1 MTERAAAEDVAPPAG
16 LSLRRAAWLADDVLI
31 AACTPSGA
39 GSSEENPSA
48 SAARLEG
55 RLVDAPEGDAASPA
69 AAIVVARA
77 PRAALDLDG
86 HGLVLS
92 AGGARCRASAGEA
105 RAALTDLTTF
115 VREHLAGRDAGARA
129 RLMAALTSF
138 AAGHGLSPS
147 LARGLHALREALRE
161 RHAVSVGVEGA
172 ERTLEVERLHRFGGS
187 ELYVRGRLFE
197 GSAALRRL
205 TAVSPEGER
214 IELLGRDRLALAPRA
229 GRPQEFACH
238 FEAEAPTRLADGWV
252 LEAENATGR
261 SVETVAALSPQDEA
275 AARRAVVEDAAAE
288 GVFGEAVRS
297 GPALSALTR
306 LQELRRD
313 CVHVVAEETH
323 GAVPPRPDVSV
334 IVPLYE
340 RIDLVEHQLAQFARD
355 PELAECELLYVLDS
369 PELAEHL
376 GDYARELARLY
387 ELPFRTA
394 TLSDNGGVAL
404 ARNLGASLAAGR
416 LLLFLDS
423 DVLPGRPGWIGALR
437 RALDAEAPAGAA
449 GPLLRYEDE
458 AVQHA
463 GLTFERTAGSGEW
476 SLVHRLKGMHA
487 ELPAVREG
495 GAVPGLSGACM
506 MVDAALYAGLG
517 GMSWRY
523 VQGDFEDADFSLRLA
538 KDRRTCLYVPEVSL
552 YHLEA
557 QSYPP
562 AARAAN
568 RRYNRWLFTRL
579 WEEALEERAVR
590 PS

>member
-1 MTERAAAEDVAPPAG
+1 VSGPAGVEDVPPGAW

-31 AACTPSGA
+31 AACTTSGGGSSKEAPSG
-39 GSSEENPSA
+39 
-48 SAARLEG
+48 SAAWLEG
-55 RLVDAPEGDAASPA
+55 RLVDAGEGDAPTPA
-69 AAIVVARA
+69 EAIVAARA
-77 PRAALDLDG
+77 PRAALDIDG

-92 AGGARCRASAGEA
+92 ADGARCRASAGEA

-115 VREHLAGRDAGARA
+115 AREHLVARDSVARA
-129 RLMAALTSF
+129 RLMGALTRF

-147 LARGLHALREALRE
+147 LARGLHALREALRD
-161 RHAVSVGVEGA
+161 RHALSVGVEGA

-187 ELYVRGRLFE
+187 ELYVRGRVFE
-197 GSAALRRL
+197 AAGALSRL

-214 IELLGRDRLALAPRA
+214 IELLDADRLALAPRA

-238 FEAEAPTRLADGWV
+238 FAAKAPTHLADGWV
-252 LEAENATGR
+252 LEAENAAGR
-261 SVETVAALSPQDEA
+261 SVETGAALSPQDEA
-275 AARRAVVEDAAAE
+275 TARRAVVEDAAAE

-340 RIDLVEHQLAQFARD
+340 RIDLVEHQFAQFARD
-355 PELAECELLYVLDS
+355 PELAVCELLYVLDS
-369 PELAEHL
+369 PDLAEHL
-376 GDYARELARLY
+376 SDYAGELARLY

-394 TLSDNGGVAL
+394 TLSENGGVAL
-404 ARNLGASLAAGR
+404 ARNLGASLARGR
-416 LLLFLDS
+416 RLLFLDS
-423 DVLPGRPGWIGALR
+423 DVLPGRPGWIGALL
-437 RALDAEAPAGAA
+437 RALDEDPLAGSV

-463 GLTFERTAGSGEW
+463 GVVFERAAGSREW

-487 ELPAVREG
+487 ELSAVREG

-506 MVDAALYAGLG
+506 MVDAVLYAGLG

-579 WEEALEERAVR
+579 WGETLEERAVR